1 MLTYAD
7 VWFIAALPTT
17 IGNMTALRELAITG
31 NRLLRLLQGPIKALS
46 RLYEDSLL
54 RLY

>member
-7 VWFIAALPTT
+7 ICFMAALPTT

-31 NRLLRLLQGPIKALS
+31 NRLLRLYKAL
-46 RLYEDSLL
+46 
-54 RLY
+54 